1 MIYIN
6 KNLEQIKVE
15 IPATNPVSISGQW
28 FWKLDIEFAA
38 WTLRAL
44 RRAISADDAPDEL
57 CAAFDEIVAHCRTQ
71 GHDWPAIVAR
81 AATPVQLALTPDRDI
96 SLLTNHG
103 LGWPEYAEHCHPSVI
118 APGRTLD
125 ADLGRTDI
133 RPIPEPTR
141 QKSTPAASRRRHTTT
156 DRKGLFA

>member
-1 MIYIN
+1 MLYSN
-6 KNLEQIKVE
+6 KKIELVE
-15 IPATNPVSISGQW
+15 LPDFAASPCCVAGAW
-28 FWKLDIEFAA
+28 FWRVDIEFAA

-125 ADLGRTDI
+125 ADLARADI
-133 RPIPEPTR
+133 RPIPEPNR